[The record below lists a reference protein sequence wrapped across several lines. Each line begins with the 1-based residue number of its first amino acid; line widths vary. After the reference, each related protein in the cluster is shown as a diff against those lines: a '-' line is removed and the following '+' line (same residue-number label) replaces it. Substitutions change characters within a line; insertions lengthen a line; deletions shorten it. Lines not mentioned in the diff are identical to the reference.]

1 NCSEYISQG
10 LKLQPQSEY
19 LSLMLFHSLWHMK
32 KFDDALEEVKRFVAI
47 NGYSKEYDLIL
58 KEIEGD

>member
-1 NCSEYISQG
+1 
-10 LKLQPQSEY
+10 
-19 LSLMLFHSLWHMK
+19 MK
-32 KFDDALEEVKRFVAI
+32 KFDDALEEIKRFVSI